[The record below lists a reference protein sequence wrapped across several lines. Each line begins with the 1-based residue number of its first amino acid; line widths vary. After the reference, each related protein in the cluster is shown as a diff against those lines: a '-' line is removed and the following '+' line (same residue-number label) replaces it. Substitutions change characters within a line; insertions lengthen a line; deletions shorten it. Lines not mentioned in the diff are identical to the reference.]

1 MSDVLG
7 SAAHAVGVSA
17 ELLPEGDR
25 HGILQMRPARLQDVR
40 ELVRFVRQ
48 AFGEDVGVRAEQRG
62 AEQQRQARRRRK
74 HVVRRLAH
82 VHVVVRMHASVRASR
97 LAEDLAGAI
106 RQHLVRVHV
115 VRRAGARLVYVDD
128 ELIAESAAQD
138 FIGGVEDGGSDVP
151 VQPPQR
157 GIGFGRGLLH
167 EDGRDHEIR
176 GRPQAADGEVLD
188 GALGLHPVVRVG
200 GNRELTKRVA
210 FSAEGHEGLRSEV

>member
-1 MSDVLG
+1 MLCVTRNRFDAGLRG
-7 SAAHAVGVSA
+7 
-17 ELLPEGDR
+17 
-25 HGILQMRPARLQDVR
+25 
-40 ELVRFVRQ
+40 RFVYRARFRTTSRRYSSP
-48 AFGEDVGVRAEQRG
+48 AFKLVPTAVAPMFSSSSCSDACRTSSAPRRTQSAYPLNSCPRVIGTASCRCVRPVFRT
-62 AEQQRQARRRRK
+62 
-74 HVVRRLAH
+74 
-82 VHVVVRMHASVRASR
+82 S
-97 LAEDLAGAI
+97 
-106 RQHLVRVHV
+106 
-115 VRRAGARLVYVDD
+115 
-128 ELIAESAAQD
+128 AQD

-210 FSAEGHEGLRSEV
+210 FSAEGH